1 MNQTEVSVM
10 KLLEEAG
17 FEHFPRVIAR
27 GYQNNK
33 PYIILN
39 RLGDTLERKQRKNQT
54 HFSYK
59 TVL

>member
-39 RLGDTLERKQRKNQT
+39 RLGDTLERKQRKN
-54 HFSYK
+54 
-59 TVL
+59 